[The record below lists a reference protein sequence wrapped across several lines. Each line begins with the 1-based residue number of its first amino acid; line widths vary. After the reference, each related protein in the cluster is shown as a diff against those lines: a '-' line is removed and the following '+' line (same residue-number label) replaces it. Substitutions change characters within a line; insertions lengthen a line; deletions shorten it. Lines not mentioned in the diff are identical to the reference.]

1 MSTPPLPSM
10 NAMVDAVTDAVEAAI
25 ARGNSHPGGVRRFIL
40 QGAIRRVLRDIGQHR
55 IALRRRL
62 ATGPNAGG
70 RPSTP
75 RQAPRSSRIQYTTGV
90 CPRHGPTTFVRR
102 VGATPVASP
111 KPSSLPKP
119 SPLPAPTPTA
129 LLPTSSALLRPW
141 NGGGGLAAARR
152 DVDIPAWPPGFAYD
166 FDITP
171 PPPPTRPTALSPI
184 APPPTRGRS
193 YADVVAATSA
203 RGRDALP
210 PADKLGAGFVS
221 SSVKGEATRR
231 P

>member
-1 MSTPPLPSM
+1 MTTPPLPSM

-62 ATGPNAGG
+62 TTGPNAGG

-75 RQAPRSSRIQYTTGV
+75 CQAPRSSRTQYTTGV

-102 VGATPVASP
+102 VAATSVASP

-119 SPLPAPTPTA
+119 SPFPAPTPTA
-129 LLPTSSALLRPW
+129 LLPTSSSLLRPW
-141 NGGGGLAAARR
+141 NEGGGPATVRR
-152 DVDIPAWPPGFAYD
+152 NDDMPAWPPSFAYD
-166 FDITP
+166 FDVALNLPPSP
-171 PPPPTRPTALSPI
+171 PPLSPI
-184 APPPTRGRS
+184 RTPSTRGRS
-193 YADVVAATSA
+193 YAAVTAANIDGHRS
-203 RGRDALP
+203 ALP
-210 PADKLGAGFVS
+210 PADALGAGFIS
-221 SSVKGEATRR
+221 SSVKGEATGRS
-231 P
+231 

>member
-1 MSTPPLPSM
+1 MTTPPLPSM

-55 IALRRRL
+55 IALRRHL

-75 RQAPRSSRIQYTTGV
+75 RQAPRSSRTQYTTGV

-102 VGATPVASP
+102 VGATLLASP

-119 SPLPAPTPTA
+119 SPFPTPTPTA
-129 LLPTSSALLRPW
+129 SSSLLHPW
-141 NGGGGLAAARR
+141 NGGGGPATARR
-152 DVDIPAWPPGFAYD
+152 NDDMLAWPSGFAYD
-166 FDITP
+166 FDVALNLP
-171 PPPPTRPTALSPI
+171 PSPPALSPI
-184 APPPTRGRS
+184 RTPSTRGRS
-193 YADVVAATSA
+193 YAVVTAAH
-203 RGRDALP
+203 RDGHRSALP
-210 PADKLGAGFVS
+210 PADALGAGFVS
-221 SSVKGEATRR
+221 SSVKGEATGRS
-231 P
+231 